1 MKKLM
6 IVAALAAVWTAQAK
20 VAFAPVFG
28 DKMVLQ
34 RDMPV
39 RVWGTAAPGE
49 AVKVSFAG
57 QSRETKACAKGKW
70 MVELGAMSACKE
82 GRTLAANDEVLKDVL
97 VGEVWFCSGQSNTDC
112 PIWGGGPRYR
122 DGQGAMH
129 IAMTVK
135 PWVRLVKTPLV
146 MDTQP
151 KLDVKAEWTPMTP
164 QAMEQMARKPSAM
177 GYYYALE
184 LANALDIPIGLVD
197 SSWGGTN
204 IDAWTPRSGYE
215 GLKDLDEERNWK
227 VVSQKDWKAEMR
239 KGPIGGAIQQP
250 SALWYGMVAAY
261 TPMSIRGFIWYQGCH
276 NAGEYQRYANKMHAL
291 YNGWAKE
298 FKNPDLKLYFV
309 QLAPWGNPGI
319 AYIQEA
325 QAQFDREEK
334 NAGMAVINDVGNLA
348 DIHPND
354 KRRQAH
360 RREAPRA
367 PRPQA
372 RLRLF
377 LAQRQLPH
385 AQELEGRRRQIRPDL
400 QRREGLV
407 HLQPRPQRA
416 DRLRGVRRR
425 RQVGEGDNR
434 EPRLGQ
440 GTRRQAEVRRKH
452 QGHRPHREGGRRG
465 RAEEAA
471 LHVLGALVR
480 LPLQR
485 DEPAARRVPHRRLT
499 PRGLHHDN
507 GETVALKRRGLF
519 VEGSRRVEAGV
530 VSAAREGVLGRRREM
545 VGEQFHAQES

>member
-1 MKKLM
+1 MKKLLV
-6 IVAALAAVWTAQAK
+6 VAALAAVWTAEAK

-39 RVWGTAAPGE
+39 RVWGTADPGE
-49 AVKVSFAG
+49 AVKVTFAG
-57 QSRETKACAKGKW
+57 ATFRQSRCTKACPGGKW
-70 MVELGAMSACKE
+70 MVELGAMPASKE
-82 GRTLAANDEVLKDVL
+82 GGTLSANDAELKDVL

-135 PWVRLVKTPLV
+135 PWVRLVKTQNV
-146 MDTQP
+146 MATEP

-164 QAMEQMARKPSAM
+164 QTVEQMARKPSAM

-204 IDAWTPRSGYE
+204 IDAWTPRIGYD
-215 GLKDLDEERNWK
+215 GLKDLDGERDWK
-227 VVSQKDWKAEMR
+227 LVSQKDWKAEMR
-239 KGPIGGAIQQP
+239 KGPVGGAIQQP

-354 KRRQAH
+354 KRTVAK
-360 RREAPRA
+360 
-367 PRPQA
+367 
-372 RLRLF
+372 RL
-377 LAQRQLPH
+377 
-385 AQELEGRRRQIRPDL
+385 
-400 QRREGLV
+400 
-407 HLQPRPQRA
+407 
-416 DRLRGVRRR
+416 
-425 RQVGEGDNR
+425 
-434 EPRLGQ
+434 
-440 GTRRQAEVRRKH
+440 
-452 QGHRPHREGGRRG
+452 
-465 RAEEAA
+465 A
-471 LHVLGALVR
+471 LH
-480 LPLQR
+480 
-485 DEPAARRVPHRRLT
+485 
-499 PRGLHHDN
+499 
-507 GETVALKRRGLF
+507 ALKRDYGYSWLNDNSPTLKSWK
-519 VEGSRRVEAGV
+519 VEGDKFVLTFNDAKGWYIYNPDRSVQTGFEVCGEDGKWVKATIENLSWGKGRDGKPKCDGNINGADLIVKADGV
-530 VSAAREGVLGRRREM
+530 AAPKKLRYMYSAPWFGCLYNEMNLPLGA
-545 VGEQFHAQES
+545 FHIGD